1 LKEDKLIEKIF
12 SDHIKELS
20 ACFNGKKRAI
30 LLEILVNSEIPIGAG
45 LGSSAAYSIAVGG
58 ALYLGVHMVVGNL
71 AELELAHVR
80 QKVRDY
86 ADVME
91 RLIHTNPSGVDVAIS
106 LNGGMLKFVKGQ
118 TPAENQIKLIE
129 SPQASAV
136 EMILVNTNKPR
147 NSKST
152 IEAVMRLRDNEN
164 DRFKAIMDQM
174 GTVTDQV
181 IGLYTDKDP
190 KSMDL
195 LYSLIE

>member
-1 LKEDKLIEKIF
+1 MKEDKLIEKII
-12 SDHIKELS
+12 SDHAKELA
-20 ACFNGKKRAI
+20 ACFNGKKRSI

-45 LGSSAAYSIAVGG
+45 LGSSAAYSIAVAG

-174 GTVTDQV
+174 GKVTDQV

-190 KSMDL
+190 KSMEL
-195 LYSLIE
+195 LYNLI